1 MTPPEERPSRFEGHR
16 YPQTIPD
23 PGEIRAGAEAPWA
36 NARTRTNLTLELVK
50 ARLRDAGRLLEV
62 HPSPDRPEE
71 LGVVADDAPTPIM
84 HRSAVLVALFEESGE
99 THVVLT
105 RRSFAMRSHRG
116 EIALPGGR
124 SHDDETPT
132 ATALRET
139 QEEVGLDPD
148 LVTAFAWLSPI
159 ATFASGSAIFPI
171 VGLLRTRPELV
182 IEPSEVDRAF
192 TVALSDLVA
201 DGAFLEEQWRRPL
214 LRPGADE
221 DGFFP
226 LYFFKVPDDLIWG
239 ATARVLTEL
248 LCLVTGTPWPVHHG
262 GNDQSRQ

>member
-1 MTPPEERPSRFEGHR
+1 MTPPDGRPPRFEGHR
-16 YPQTIPD
+16 YPQIIPD
-23 PGEIRAGAEAPWA
+23 PGEIRAGADAPWSQTT
-36 NARTRTNLTLELVK
+36 TRTNLSLELVS
-50 ARLRDAGRLLEV
+50 ARLSDAHRLLGV
-62 HPSPDRPEE
+62 HSPPDQPEE
-71 LGVVADDAPTPIM
+71 FGLVADDAPTPIE
-84 HRSAVLVALFEESGE
+84 HRSAVLVALFEELGE
-99 THVVLT
+99 SHVVLT
-105 RRSFAMRSHRG
+105 RRSFDMRSHRG

-124 SHDDETPT
+124 SHDGETPT

-139 QEEVGLDPD
+139 HEEVGLDPKT
-148 LVTAFAWLSPI
+148 VTPFAWLSPI

-171 VGLLRTRPELV
+171 VGLLSARPELV

-201 DGAFLEEQWRRPL
+201 DGAFLEERWRRPL

-221 DGFFP
+221 DGYFP

-248 LCLVTGTPWPVHHG
+248 LCLVTGMPWPIHHG
-262 GNDQSRQ
+262 VDDQSR

>member
-1 MTPPEERPSRFEGHR
+1 MTPSDERPSRFEDHR
-16 YPQTIPD
+16 YPQIIPD
-23 PGEIRAGAEAPWA
+23 PGEIRAGADAPWA
-36 NARTRTNLTLELVK
+36 DSTTRTNLSLELVR
-50 ARLRDAGRLLEV
+50 ARLGEAHRLLGV
-62 HPSPDRPEE
+62 HPPPDQPEE
-71 LGVVADDAPTPIM
+71 LGVVADDASTPIT

-99 THVVLT
+99 SHVVLT
-105 RRSFAMRSHRG
+105 RRSFDMRSHRG

-124 SHDDETPT
+124 SHDAETPT
-132 ATALRET
+132 ATALREAH
-139 QEEVGLDPD
+139 EEVGLDPST
-148 LVTAFAWLSPI
+148 VTPFAWLSPI

-171 VGLLRTRPELV
+171 VGLLANRPELV

-201 DGAFLEEQWRRPL
+201 DGAFLEERWRRPL

-221 DGFFP
+221 NGFFP

-248 LCLVTGTPWPVHHG
+248 LCLVTGTPWPIQHG
-262 GNDQSRQ
+262 GGDQSH